1 MKRRD
6 FITFLGGA
14 AAAWPLAARGQQGTA
29 TRRLGVLM
37 RHAENDPDGRIW
49 LSALEQGLSQLGW
62 ANGQNLRTDVRWA
75 AGDVEQMRKLAK
87 ELVELRPDILVANST
102 ATTHALKR
110 EAGTL
115 PIVFVAISDPVG
127 DGFVA
132 GLPHPAGNL
141 TGFINLEAS
150 IGGKWL
156 EMLADIAPGLTRAA
170 FMFNPDTAPG
180 RGSYYL
186 PSFEAAARALKVT
199 PIAARVQSD
208 AEIEKIIASL
218 GGQPG
223 GGLVVMPDNF
233 PVAHRATVISQ
244 AAKNKIPAIY
254 WISVFARDGGLLSY
268 GANEVDIM
276 RRSASYVDRI
286 LRGAKPGDLPVELPT
301 KYELVINRGTA
312 KTLGLI
318 IPEALLAIAD
328 EVIQ

>member
-1 MKRRD
+1 VKRRE
-6 FITFLGGA
+6 FIAGLGST
-14 AAAWPLAARGQQGTA
+14 AAWPLAARAQQPERM
-29 TRRLGVLM
+29 RRIGVLM
-37 RHAENDPDGRIW
+37 RHAESDPDGRIW
-49 LSALEQGLSQLGW
+49 LSALEQGLTQLGW
-62 ANGQNLRTDVRWA
+62 ANGQNLRIDVRWA
-75 AGDVEQMRKLAK
+75 AGDVERMRKLAK
-87 ELVELRPDILVANST
+87 ELVELQLDMMLANST
-102 ATTHALKR
+102 AATRALSR
-110 EAGTL
+110 ETGSI

-132 GLPHPAGNL
+132 GLPRPGGNL

-156 EMLADIAPGLTRAA
+156 QILADIAPGLRRAA
-170 FMFNPDTAPG
+170 FMFNPETAPG

-208 AEIEKIIASL
+208 AEIEKVITSL
-218 GGQPG
+218 GGEPG

-233 PVAHRATVISQ
+233 PVAHRAIVISQ
-244 AAKNKIPAIY
+244 AARNRIPAVY
-254 WISVFARDGGLLSY
+254 WISVFAQDGGLLSY
-268 GANEVDIM
+268 GADEVEIM

-301 KYELVINRGTA
+301 KYELVINRRTA
-312 KTLGLI
+312 KALDLT
-318 IPEALLAIAD
+318 IPETLLAIAD